1 MDPADVAAVAALKEN
16 KLQPVGALPKLLS
29 FISYYCNYI
38 QDFSSLAKPLH
49 DSLWAKECSSHC
61 HTAKGLQ
68 KHPKIKSPPLQSN
81 CHQITKLLRMK
92 STKSS

>member
-16 KLQPVGALPKLLS
+16 KLQPVGALTKLLG

-49 DSLWAKECSSHC
+49 DSMWAKECSNHC
-61 HTAKGLQ
+61 HKA
-68 KHPKIKSPPLQSN
+68 
-81 CHQITKLLRMK
+81 
-92 STKSS
+92 